1 MRVGHSRS
9 KVYACAIT
17 LLVLIISSCL
27 QAQDKTSVVKG
38 LVQDNNNNP
47 VGGVSVTIRNTK
59 NNFTSGVN
67 ADSAGVFSFSRIP
80 SGGPYSFTFSALG
93 YENQTLSGY
102 TIKEN
107 IILSL
112 VVKMKSVAA
121 TLTDVVVV
129 GYGTMKKKDLTGSVS
144 HVKMSDM
151 QNKEGVSI
159 ADFLRGAVAG
169 LNISRSASVTG
180 AQSFEIRGATS
191 IGAST
196 QPLLVV
202 DGMIFSGLLN
212 DINPSD
218 IEAIDVLKDAS
229 STAIY
234 GSRAAAGVILITTKQ
249 GKTEKPVISF
259 DEKYSVSTLPEKQ
272 QAYDVDGYL
281 NMRSDAMASL
291 YTTHANQPEY
301 YKDPR
306 TLKNVDVQTWLKY
319 DGAGVPA
326 NADPVEYWLLRLN
339 LYPGEIANYKAGKSV
354 DWVGGAFRPGVIQNY
369 NASIS
374 GKTSNLNYYW
384 SLGLLDNK
392 GVVANDDY
400 RNIRTRVN
408 ITSDITDFL
417 QTGMRVNL
425 STTTQDNTAANYRNA
440 YQVSPLGDMYDDK
453 GHYKTYPNTD
463 IMGQNPFDKTQY
475 IGQNRN
481 LDIIGSLFAKIKLP
495 FNINYELDYNNR
507 WGSNLTYVYKPS
519 YTIDALLTNGSASR
533 QDFRQYEWSLDN
545 ILRWD
550 KTIGAHRI
558 SVLLLYNSARFSSTQ
573 TNANASNF
581 SLSEVLNY
589 HSLSLGATPSV
600 NSNDQE
606 DTRASGLIRL
616 NYAYNVKYLVT
627 ASVRRDGYSAFGQA
641 NPWADFPSVALAWR
655 MSKEDFF
662 KNVKSINDMKLRL
675 SYGMSG
681 NSGIGR
687 YTALSQ
693 LSNGTYVRD
702 GQTIISLYPTSLS
715 NKDLKWEQTTS
726 LNAGF
731 DISMFNSRLN
741 ATVDVYYM
749 TTKNM
754 LLARTLP
761 TLTGFTSIM
770 SNLGQLDNRG
780 VELTINAVPAQNARF
795 KWNTDFT
802 FSLNRNKIVH
812 LYGDMVDVVDANGKV
827 TGQREVDDPTNGRY
841 IGHALDEIY
850 GYQVIGVWQVSEKT
864 QAAKYG
870 RVPGDYKTND
880 PNSDGK
886 LEPLDY
892 VWQGYT
898 KPRFRFSMR
907 NSFTINNCLDISFLI
922 RSNLGY
928 MKTLDNDATSSGY
941 ADRTAQAVYPYW
953 TPENQSN
960 TWGRLGFQKTGNI
973 YNSAS
978 FLRIDDLSIG
988 YRFNPKILSKA
999 KIRNARIYLNID
1011 NVWSFDKSQYWDI
1024 ETGAPTPT
1032 IFTTGI
1038 SLSL

>member
-425 STTTQDNTAANYRNA
+425 STTTQDNTAANYRNT

-616 NYAYNVKYLVT
+616 NYAYNDKYLVT

-898 KPRFRFSMR
+898 KPRFRFSIR